1 MKRLHVQNPN
11 EEIADYMSRTILFT
25 NPNTSVRE
33 AAQLMH
39 EKEVGSLLIKDGEE
53 FIGIVTETDF
63 TRKAIAK
70 GLNTETATVRDVM
83 TAPLLTIEAQMAPV
97 EANMFMAKHKI
108 RHLGVVDQ
116 GKLVG
121 VLSVRDLV
129 HFYANPRMRSW

>member
-25 NPNTSVRE
+25 SPDVSVRQ

-39 EKEVGSLLIKDGEE
+39 EKEVGSLLIKDGED

-63 TRKAIAK
+63 TRKVISK
-70 GLNTETATVRDVM
+70 GLNAETAKVRDVM
-83 TAPLLTIEAQMAPV
+83 SKPLLTIEANMPPV
-97 EANMFMAKHKI
+97 EANMFMAKHRI
-108 RHLGVVDQ
+108 RHLGVMDQ
-116 GKLVG
+116 GKVVG

-129 HFYANPRMRSW
+129 HYYANPRMRSW